1 MAAHY
6 RAARAG
12 GGEKV
17 ARSWAGG
24 SGTSLKLKYAA

>member
-17 ARSWAGG
+17 DRSWAGG
-24 SGTSLKLKYAA
+24 SGTSLMLEYVA